1 MKVQQEESEDELF
14 DELHVSTISG
24 NEENSSEDD
33 EEHPP
38 WDFQLR

>member
-1 MKVQQEESEDELF
+1 MKVQQEESEDALI
-14 DELHVSTISG
+14 DELHVLTISG

-38 WDFQLR
+38 WDF

>member
-1 MKVQQEESEDELF
+1 MKVQQEESEDELI
-14 DELHVSTISG
+14 DELHVSTIGG

-38 WDFQLR
+38 WDF